1 MCFFIDVYHQM
12 VKTAKTNIVCW
23 KRFDIGK
30 GYCSPIQGFEYEGG
44 IVYYEDQ
51 FNEHALYM
59 VNTGL
64 HSYSTEKEAKR
75 EKYSDE
81 KIVKCIIPKG
91 SKYYYNSYKE
101 EYVSDHLFIGT
112 EELYQK
118 NYPYGYS
125 NKIIK

>member
-30 GYCSPIQGFEYEGG
+30 EYCSPIQGFEYKKG
-44 IVYYEDQ
+44 IVYYEDR

-64 HSYSTEKEAKR
+64 HSYSTEKKAKR

-81 KIVKCIIPKG
+81 KIVQCIIPKG
-91 SKYYYNSYKE
+91 SKYYYNSYEE

-112 EELYQK
+112 KKLYQK